1 MGVWG
6 VILKSPVFANV
17 ELVKIVLSSTMVNSE
32 DSRGFFG
39 SICSDRLHYYG
50 NFCRHISL

>member
-1 MGVWG
+1 MGVWE

-32 DSRGFFG
+32 DSCGFYL
-39 SICSDRLHYYG
+39 R
-50 NFCRHISL
+50 